1 MKARIL
7 VIEDNPANLALMTYL
22 LTAFQHSVVTTCD
35 GVEGLEI
42 AQRELPDLII
52 CDIHLPKIDGYEVA
66 RQLKQSASPSLRAIP
81 LVGVTAL
88 AMPGDRDKVLAAG
101 FDGYI
106 AKPIEPQTFVQQC
119 EAFILARPRQSPS

>member
-1 MKARIL
+1 
-7 VIEDNPANLALMTYL
+7 
-22 LTAFQHSVVTTCD
+22 
-35 GVEGLEI
+35 
-42 AQRELPDLII
+42 
-52 CDIHLPKIDGYEVA
+52 
-66 RQLKQSASPSLRAIP
+66 
-81 LVGVTAL
+81 VTAL